1 LIYSISWNA
10 TFQTT
15 VEAFPTDAYIA
26 NVSAALGVPASS
38 VSVSV
43 SAGSVVV
50 TTRVSAGQSATE
62 AARLTSTVPEL
73 CITDPLTMGDSCTPP
88 VVDVE
93 TIFGPASITGDPHF
107 YGADGDRIDFK
118 GKDNTVYNL
127 LSAYGLALN
136 ALFTHV
142 TFFMGGMCERCS
154 RKTVHG
160 SFMKVAY
167 FRARTSTGT
176 MLTVEYKADEPSH
189 AALTTSGAGEEALP
203 FATEGDITVSQ
214 KMPDTIEHKQDDV
227 SVTLTRKHARE
238 AAVAVRN
245 GDFEVTA
252 ASRYLGYA
260 EQNKYMKRLDVS
272 IKPLKDVARS
282 EVAPHGLLGQ
292 TFDGDGVA
300 VDGALD
306 DYSANVVYTKALG
319 EGAIEG
325 QAADYELPPNAPFSS
340 VFKYTRFDA
349 HAAPPRDTS
358 KLNGVRRQV
367 GRPESPAAGSEG
379 DDVAAVAATAATA

>member
-1 LIYSISWNA
+1 
-10 TFQTT
+10 
-15 VEAFPTDAYIA
+15 
-26 NVSAALGVPASS
+26 
-38 VSVSV
+38 
-43 SAGSVVV
+43 
-50 TTRVSAGQSATE
+50 
-62 AARLTSTVPEL
+62 
-73 CITDPLTMGDSCTPP
+73 
-88 VVDVE
+88 
-93 TIFGPASITGDPHF
+93 
-107 YGADGDRIDFK
+107 
-118 GKDNTVYNL
+118 
-127 LSAYGLALN
+127 
-136 ALFTHV
+136 
-142 TFFMGGMCERCS
+142 MGGTCERCS
-154 RKTVHG
+154 RKTIHG
-160 SFMKVAY
+160 SFIKVAY
-167 FRARTSTGT
+167 FRALTSSGT
-176 MLTVEYKADEPSH
+176 TLTVAYKADEPSH

-260 EQNKYMKRLDVS
+260 EQNKHMKRLDVS

-306 DYSANVVYTKALG
+306 DYSGKEVFTKAMG

-325 QAADYELPPNAPFSS
+325 VAADYVISRADPFSTA
-340 VFKYTRFDA
+340 FKYNRFGA
-349 HAAPPRDTS
+349 SSAAPRDATKLTGLHRKDVTS
-358 KLNGVRRQV
+358 RLRDEI
-367 GRPESPAAGSEG
+367 GRAH
-379 DDVAAVAATAATA
+379 V